1 MYGDRSAGAGRLVTV
16 HSFHRRVVALVV
28 TASMSMLWACN
39 NNGNDGSDDASIR
52 TVEETLVPPEATL
65 PGGKVTA
72 EYVVD
77 RMLQAVSGGVGFVFS
92 DETDACVR
100 AALLQT
106 VSDADLAAIGVDG
119 LLAEQPI
126 LVQDAIFA
134 AFDGCI
140 SGDLMASVGAAPLIN
155 AGATPTQA
163 ECVLQLAR
171 DRLGFAGLYRYGA
184 TGAGEAEP
192 NALLTAAMTGVY
204 DDCGLDPESLVAVTS
219 PPVTR
224 PTTTLL
230 GATTTAVPPTNPGET
245 TTTALLTTTTGP
257 PVTLTRAS
265 TIPDPSST
273 TLFPPRT
280 IVTTALG
287 ATSTSQSG

>member
-1 MYGDRSAGAGRLVTV
+1 
-16 HSFHRRVVALVV
+16 
-28 TASMSMLWACN
+28 MLWACT
-39 NNGNDGSDDASIR
+39 NNGNEDSDDATIR

-65 PGGKVTA
+65 PGGKVTP
-72 EYVVD
+72 EYVAN
-77 RMLQAVSGGVGFVFS
+77 RLLQSVTGGVGLVFS
-92 DETDACVR
+92 DESDACVT
-100 AALLQT
+100 AALLTT
-106 VSDADLAAIGVDG
+106 VSDEDLAAIGVDG
-119 LLAEQPI
+119 ILGEQPI
-126 LVQDAIFA
+126 PLQDAIFA

-140 SGDLMASVGAAPLIN
+140 SGDMMASVGAAPLIN

-163 ECVLQLAR
+163 KCVLQVGR

-192 NALLTAAMTGVY
+192 NAMLTAAVTAVY
-204 DDCGLDPESLVAVTS
+204 ADCGLDPGSLVAVTS
-219 PPVTR
+219 PPPTR

-230 GATTTAVPPTNPGET
+230 GATTTTMPPTSRGET

-280 IVTTALG
+280 IATTIG
-287 ATSTSQSG
+287 ASAGAQLTTTDGPTSSS